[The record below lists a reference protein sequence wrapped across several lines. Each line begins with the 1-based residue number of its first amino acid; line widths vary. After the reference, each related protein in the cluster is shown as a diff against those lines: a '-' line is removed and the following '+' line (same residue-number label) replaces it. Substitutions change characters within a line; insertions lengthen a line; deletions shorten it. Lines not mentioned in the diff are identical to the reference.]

1 VFKTQQLPGFHE
13 ASAPC
18 ADALEWK
25 AGCNDLPDSG
35 GQYLAGR
42 VNFQNQRVAL
52 MCALASFRTILP
64 VPAAVEA
71 RRQMENRMAWNDLEH
86 TGEERELVYEISWI
100 AELGIRRRFLRS
112 QRKVQN

>member
-1 VFKTQQLPGFHE
+1 
-13 ASAPC
+13 
-18 ADALEWK
+18 
-25 AGCNDLPDSG
+25 
-35 GQYLAGR
+35 
-42 VNFQNQRVAL
+42 VNFQNQQVAL
-52 MCALASFRTILP
+52 MCALASSRTFLP

-71 RRQMENRMAWNDLEH
+71 RRETENRMVWNDLEH